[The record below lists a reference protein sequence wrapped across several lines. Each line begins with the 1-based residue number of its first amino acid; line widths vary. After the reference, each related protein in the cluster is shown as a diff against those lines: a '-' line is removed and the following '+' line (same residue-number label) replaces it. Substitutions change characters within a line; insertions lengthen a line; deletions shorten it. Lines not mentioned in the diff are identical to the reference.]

1 MGHEGRGGFLIKKTF
16 NIILMIAAVISIV
29 ILVGRA
35 IAFKEEEMIKEDL
48 SPSLFTID
56 VGVERQGYKE
66 VLDLVI
72 NRLNEQSHIIDDQAS
87 SIDYFIGQSLTT
99 ISTRNKDKSLTISNH
114 KNTKESLEAS
124 YPNMEAYTLKNGLK
138 GVIVQDENKEQID
151 FFQLEAEEDKALIKL
166 SSDLETDLNK
176 AKETLDQFQAL
187 EEKSYTIEDL
197 EKQVK
202 ISFKDVHVPNLDDIN
217 IEAVNMS
224 FTRNDNFNNMT
235 ITYKTKKDEFYF
247 HLYYSIYPKEQ
258 AGPMRGEKIQGKD
271 IYLDTEYEAQYQ
283 WEDDNY
289 QYILTLNDKQ
299 NKYTED
305 DILHIIELSNQVL
318 HP

>member
-56 VGVERQGYKE
+56 EGEERQGYKE

-72 NRLNEQSHIIDDQAS
+72 NRLNEHSHIIDDQAS

-176 AKETLDQFQAL
+176 AKETFDQFQAL

>member
-35 IAFKEEEMIKEDL
+35 IAFKEEMIKEDL

-56 VGVERQGYKE
+56 EGVERQGYKE

-72 NRLNEQSHIIDDQAS
+72 NRLNEHSHIIDDQAS
-87 SIDYFIGQSLTT
+87 SIDYFISQSLTT

-166 SSDLETDLNK
+166 SSDLETDLHK
-176 AKETLDQFQAL
+176 AKETFDQFQAL

-217 IEAVNMS
+217 IEA
-224 FTRNDNFNNMT
+224 
-235 ITYKTKKDEFYF
+235 
-247 HLYYSIYPKEQ
+247 
-258 AGPMRGEKIQGKD
+258 
-271 IYLDTEYEAQYQ
+271 
-283 WEDDNY
+283 
-289 QYILTLNDKQ
+289 
-299 NKYTED
+299 
-305 DILHIIELSNQVL
+305 
-318 HP
+318 

>member
-35 IAFKEEEMIKEDL
+35 IAFKEEMIKEDL

-56 VGVERQGYKE
+56 EGVERQGYKE

-72 NRLNEQSHIIDDQAS
+72 NRLNEHSHIIDDQAS

-176 AKETLDQFQAL
+176 AKETFDQFQAL

-224 FTRNDNFNNMT
+224 FTRYDSFNNMT

-271 IYLDTEYEAQYQ
+271 IYVDTEYEAQYQ